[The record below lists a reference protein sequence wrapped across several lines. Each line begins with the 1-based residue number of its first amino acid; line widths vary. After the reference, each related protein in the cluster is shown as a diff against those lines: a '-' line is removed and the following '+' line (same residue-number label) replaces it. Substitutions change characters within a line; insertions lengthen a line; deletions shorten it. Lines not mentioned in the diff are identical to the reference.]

1 MALRVRPVIGSFEKR
16 APGPKLCFTEL
27 SATVDAGI
35 LYHFEKEEDV
45 EVFSTFCWNLIRFE
59 N

>member
-45 EVFSTFCWNLIRFE
+45 AVFSTFC
-59 N
+59 